1 MVLIDVSGTSAIVRK
16 QDDLTSGMV
25 GATVTFCFSDDWDGL
40 AKTVVFRA
48 GKVTKDATVMD
59 SVAKI
64 PHEVLAV
71 YGIRLEIGVYGTA
84 DNGSIV
90 VPTVWAKTN
99 PIKPGTDPSGDE
111 SLDPSLPVWAQMQEQ
126 LGSMYRSSEEIKA
139 AKEEMLQA
147 VEDGKEAIQETVA
160 AGGYHTKA
168 ESGSLFASII
178 KGEMSGSIVAADDVS
193 SGKHTLSAK
202 AYCKNLFNNTDDFI
216 KNGTATYSYGDGI
229 LNISGSYVNKWMRL
243 EEGKTYTFS
252 AVSSRTG
259 NSGGGIYIRLY
270 EEDKVNYKLGVYDTI
285 NLSPACTFTTVK
297 GYPLVRFTFYGSTQN
312 NAEESA
318 TYTNIQLEEGTEA
331 TAYEPYFDP
340 SVAMVHQY
348 GKNLIQYP
356 FSYSTRTINGVTFT
370 PKTDGSV
377 KVSGTATANTYFALN
392 GGFSADAAPIPC
404 TLKPGVEYTITDA
417 MVFLYSADGETTAFN
432 EGSFT
437 MPEGYD
443 YYGIFVYVPA
453 ETTVAET
460 RRPQLEVGGD
470 ATDFETYTY
479 GGDYSVL
486 DDGTVEGVASLAPCM
501 TLTTDRNG
509 MLLKVEYNRDT
520 NKVIEDL
527 LNQIS
532 PAARIS
538 SVKLV
543 ASKWKGSENLYSQV
557 VSIAGVTEN
566 SRIDLAPSVEQLA
579 IFYEKDI
586 TFVTE
591 NDGGV
596 VTVYVIGEKPQNDYT
611 IQADI
616 VEVIA

>member
-25 GATVTFCFSDDWDGL
+25 GATVSFCFSDDWNGL
-40 AKTVVFRA
+40 SKTVVFRV
-48 GKVTKDATVMD
+48 GKVTKDATVID
-59 SVAKI
+59 SIAKI

-71 YGIRLEIGVYGTA
+71 YGMRLEIGVYGTA
-84 DNGSIV
+84 DNGSII

-99 PIKPGTDPSGDE
+99 PIKPGADPSGDE
-111 SLDPSLPVWAQMQEQ
+111 SSDPSLPVWAQMQEQ
-126 LGSMYRSSEEIKA
+126 LDSMYRSSEEIKA
-139 AKEEMLQA
+139 EKESLMQA
-147 VEDGKEAIQETVA
+147 VEDGKQAIQATVD
-160 AGGYHTKA
+160 AGGFYTKA

-178 KGEMSGSIVAADDVS
+178 KGEISGSIVAADDVS
-193 SGKHTLSAK
+193 PVEHTLSVK
-202 AYCKNLFNNTDDFI
+202 AQSKNLFNDTDDFI
-216 KNGTATYSYGDGI
+216 KNGTAAYTYGDGI

-252 AVSSRTG
+252 AVSTRTG

-285 NLSPACTFTTVK
+285 NLSPVCTFTTVK
-297 GYPLVRFTFYGSTQN
+297 GYPWVRFTFYGSSQN
-312 NAEESA
+312 IAEESA
-318 TYTNIQLEEGTEA
+318 TYSNIQLEEGTEA
-331 TAYEPYFDP
+331 TAFEPYFDP
-340 SVAMVHQY
+340 SVATVHQY

-460 RRPQLEVGGD
+460 RRPQLELGSHS
-470 ATDFETYTY
+470 TDFEPYTSSSY
-479 GGDYSVL
+479 GISA
-486 DDGTVEGVASLAPCM
+486 DGTVDGVGSMAPCM
-501 TLTTDRNG
+501 TFATDRNG

-520 NKVIEDL
+520 NKVIEEL
-527 LNQIS
+527 LNHVS

-543 ASKWKGSENLYSQV
+543 ASKWKGSGNLYSQV